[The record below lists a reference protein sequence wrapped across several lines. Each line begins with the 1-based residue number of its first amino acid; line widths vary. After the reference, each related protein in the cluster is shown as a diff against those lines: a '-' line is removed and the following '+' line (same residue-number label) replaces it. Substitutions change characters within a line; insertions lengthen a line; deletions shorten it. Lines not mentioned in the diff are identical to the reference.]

1 MTSLASELFDLS
13 KNKKEYFLKN
23 VDGPVRVEIP
33 ILKDIKKKTP
43 LDKCLD
49 VKKLES
55 KDQKKVSQ
63 QKEKTTASRTL
74 DVLKKKD
81 SDKENA
87 RNIMLAGLIFE

>member
-1 MTSLASELFDLS
+1 MIILPNGQGLLHKLASASETSLGIGNITSLASELFDLS

-49 VKKLES
+49 VKKLEN
-55 KDQKKVSQ
+55 KD
-63 QKEKTTASRTL
+63 
-74 DVLKKKD
+74 
-81 SDKENA
+81 
-87 RNIMLAGLIFE
+87 